1 MLLKPAVLK
10 GSLAIG
16 LGVGAGPGVPGDPA
30 FSVNNSFFSF
40 FLQNIFNIEDQIV
53 FHKWCQALHYCETKG
68 EDNGHEERIEPSMEE
83 VLAVPLPAS
92 PPTEPSNIQ

>member
-1 MLLKPAVLK
+1 MKKKVAQVSMYFLLRWTTHMLLKPAVLK
-10 GSLAIG
+10 GSLATG

-53 FHKWCQALHYCETKG
+53 FHQ
-68 EDNGHEERIEPSMEE
+68 
-83 VLAVPLPAS
+83 
-92 PPTEPSNIQ
+92 

>member
-10 GSLAIG
+10 GSLATG

-30 FSVNNSFFSF
+30 FSVNNSFCLFAKHLQHRRSDCFSS
-40 FLQNIFNIEDQIV
+40 IV
-53 FHKWCQALHYCETKG
+53 PSTTLLRNKRRG
-68 EDNGHEERIEPSMEE
+68 EGHEERIEPSMEE

-92 PPTEPSNIQ
+92 PPTEPGN